1 MGTAVARAPR
11 MSLSRRASTTLAITI
26 GVALVAVL
34 AYHRVTTN
42 DITFTRDAIVGAL
55 CALIVYALRCGPL
68 DDAERD
74 AERAPSWMMRPF
86 LALAGFGY
94 TLYLVHE
101 PPLAFLREWII
112 ARPHHRWTPT
122 LAHVAAGI
130 AIVVAIVIYAYAI
143 SLVTEAQTD
152 RVRAWLQRRLA
163 AWHPSLAPAARAAHR
178 LAEVATEATEGI
190 APAPTWQTT
199 AES

>member
-1 MGTAVARAPR
+1 VSSALTVAIGIALAGVLVHDRLTANGIA
-11 MSLSRRASTTLAITI
+11 LS
-26 GVALVAVL
+26 
-34 AYHRVTTN
+34 
-42 DITFTRDAIVGAL
+42 RDAIVGAL
-55 CALIVYALRCGPL
+55 FALLLYALRCMPHE
-68 DDAERD
+68 DRREDRRA
-74 AERAPSWMMRPF
+74 ASAPAHAPSWIARPC

-122 LAHVAAGI
+122 GAHLALGA
-130 AIVVAIVIYAYAI
+130 AIVIALVAYAYAI
-143 SLVTEAQTD
+143 SRVTEARTD

-163 AWHPSLAPAARAAHR
+163 AWHPSLAPATHR
-178 LAEVATEATEGI
+178 LAAAAERI

-199 AES
+199 AEG